1 MPFAR
6 SRRPRGTSI
15 APLAATLVTSAVLL
29 AACSNSDRT
38 ARGASGT
45 SADSARA
52 STAGTGATVTGAAAC
67 PGGNGGITLP
77 PGFCAT
83 VFADSIGAARHIVV
97 APNGDVFVTLEAK
110 RSQGDMAQH
119 GGTAG
124 AKTGAVVA
132 LRDTTG
138 DGRADVIQYF
148 GDRGNTGV
156 GLFGGYV
163 YWDAGNAILRAPLA
177 TGALKPTGST
187 DTIVAD
193 IPATGD
199 HKARNF
205 LIDPSGTLYLN
216 IGSPSNACQVKNRT
230 LRSPGIDP
238 CPQLDTRA
246 GIWRFD
252 ARKTGQ
258 RPTVANRYVTGLR
271 NGMGIAIEPTTRQ
284 MYATQHGRDQLGD
297 NWPSIFTTDQ
307 NANEPAEE
315 LVQVSQGADFGW
327 PYCFYS
333 LERKQLVLAPEYGGD
348 GTKVGRCANKKAPV
362 VAFPAHWAPE
372 SLVFYTG
379 NAFPAKY
386 RAGAFIAFHGSWN
399 RAPLPQAGYRVTFVP
414 FAAGKP
420 TGSYED
426 FANGFAGGNLQPDR
440 AVHRPVGLAVAPD
453 GALFITDDK
462 GGRIWRVTYH
472 ATP

>member
-1 MPFAR
+1 M
-6 SRRPRGTSI
+6 
-15 APLAATLVTSAVLL
+15 AT
-29 AACSNSDRT
+29 
-38 ARGASGT
+38 ASG
-45 SADSARA
+45 SG
-52 STAGTGATVTGAAAC
+52 AGTASC
-67 PGGNGGITLP
+67 PGGDPSITLP

-83 VFADSIGAARHIVV
+83 IFADSVGAPRHVVV
-97 APNGDVFVTLEAK
+97 APNGDVFVTLASKK
-110 RSQGDMAQH
+110 RGPTDLTEQG
-119 GGTAG
+119 GSTNG
-124 AKTGAVVA
+124 KTGAVIA
-132 LRDTTG
+132 LRDTTH

-148 GDRGNTGV
+148 GNRGNTGV
-156 GLFGGYV
+156 GLYGGYV

-177 TGALKPTGST
+177 AGTLKPSGATET
-187 DTIVAD
+187 VVMD

-205 LIDPSGTLYLN
+205 LIDSSGTLYLN
-216 IGSPSNACQVKNRT
+216 IGSPSNSCQVKNRT
-230 LRSPGIDP
+230 LNSPGIDP
-238 CPQLDTRA
+238 CPELDTRA

-258 RPTVANRYVTGLR
+258 HPTVGNRYATGLR
-271 NGMGIAIEPTTRQ
+271 NGMGIAIEPMTKQ

-297 NWPSIFTTDQ
+297 NWPKLFTTDQ

-315 LVQVSQGADFGW
+315 LVQVNQGDDFGW

-348 GTKVGRCANKKAPV
+348 GTKVGRCATKKEPA
-362 VAFPAHWAPE
+362 VAFPAHWAPM

-386 RAGAFIAFHGSWN
+386 RGGAFIAFHGSWN
-399 RAPLPQAGYRVTFVP
+399 RAPLPQAGYRVSFVP
-414 FAAGKP
+414 FAGGKP

-440 AVHRPVGLAVAPD
+440 AAHRPVGLAVAPD
-453 GALFITDDK
+453 GAMFITDDK

-472 ATP
+472 AAP